1 MTKTK
6 IIIHL
11 DAPPSITS
19 IIAIQK
25 KLKLKKL
32 VTQCVST
39 LVQIIM
45 AFLTLKTAFLM
56 AGNPHRIAQGILFI
70 AMAAS
75 FYTLLKA
82 KIDSYE
88 SDIDKDIRMLDYV
101 CVEEKTRRAWYAK
114 SYEARQYMSMV
125 RHTGRPLTRLEADM
139 LSRLCELPA
148 TDLLPINTERE
159 TNGN

>member
-25 KLKLKKL
+25 KLKQLA
-32 VTQCVST
+32 TQAVSM
-39 LVQIIM
+39 LVQMIM
-45 AFLTLKTAFLM
+45 AFLTLHTAFLM
-56 AGNPHRIAQGILFI
+56 AGNPHQIAKGILFI
-70 AMAAS
+70 AMAATL
-75 FYTLLKA
+75 YTLLKA
-82 KIDSYE
+82 KINSHE

-101 CVEEKTRRAWYAK
+101 CVEEKTRRTWFAK
-114 SYEARQYMSMV
+114 SYEARQYMSRV

-139 LSRLCELPA
+139 LGRLCELPA
-148 TDLLPINTERE
+148 TDLLPINAERE
-159 TNGN
+159 SHGN